1 LRKIITIEYCEL
13 EKLDNT
19 IINLR
24 NQVGQLQNEVS
35 NLHKEISLLKDS
47 GENILV
53 IVKDR
58 DKPDVHEYRTNEKNV
73 LVDLVSEN
81 SKIRERYDDVS
92 RQKDNVEN
100 QKQMILLKYKEME
113 TIYKNKIT
121 KLEEYVDYL
130 ENRSILSRLKNDKKP
145 INQDTLISFDE
156 PMMIEGPTKTV
167 YTDDELRKLEEDA
180 RLVKKPRGWQFMNE
194 FVDTEGNV
202 YYKGK
207 LQPHLKGTKKAT

>member
-1 LRKIITIEYCEL
+1 MVTIDYSEIER
-13 EKLDNT
+13 LDDT
-19 IINLR
+19 IFNLR

-35 NLHKEISLLKDS
+35 KLNKEISLLKDS

-81 SKIRERYDDVS
+81 GKIRERYDDVS

-113 TIYKNKIT
+113 TIYKNQIV
-121 KLEEYVDYL
+121 KLEDYVDYL
-130 ENRSILSRLKNDKKP
+130 ENRSILSRLKNDKKF
-145 INQDTLISFDE
+145 IVHASTQ
-156 PMMIEGPTKTV
+156 
-167 YTDDELRKLEEDA
+167 A
-180 RLVKKPRGWQFMNE
+180 Q
-194 FVDTEGNV
+194 
-202 YYKGK
+202 
-207 LQPHLKGTKKAT
+207 KATDYILNIRNIDRELDFSDALKSSEMGSQA